1 MPKHEEDRY
10 LDWPRSGLSSPV
22 TVEGDRG
29 DVVSHRGEV
38 LGLDVHGLANGND
51 GPSRD
56 EHAHSTPR
64 GENAPARPRPRPAR
78 RRHSLAFRTPQEAGL
93 GSHDSAHRSILIRGN
108 PLDLNTGTGEENPH
122 RKIRTPDAPR
132 LVVLDQRMGRSLA
145 RDDDAS
151 LRRERGRAVNAL
163 VFSAGPCRTKVVTR
177 LNSQEVVSPQP
188 MSLL

>member
-1 MPKHEEDRY
+1 VKTLPPGPAPGPLGPAPGPPGPGP
-10 LDWPRSGLSSPV
+10 LDADILWHFEL
-22 TVEGDRG
+22 
-29 DVVSHRGEV
+29 
-38 LGLDVHGLANGND
+38 
-51 GPSRD
+51 
-56 EHAHSTPR
+56 
-64 GENAPARPRPRPAR
+64 
-78 RRHSLAFRTPQEAGL
+78 PQEAGI
-93 GSHDSAHRSILIRGN
+93 GSHDSAQRSILIRGN

-163 VFSAGPCRTKVVTR
+163 VFSAGPCRTAVVTR
-177 LNSQEVVSPQP
+177 LTSQEVVSPQP

>member
-1 MPKHEEDRY
+1 MSSAIAA
-10 LDWPRSGLSSPV
+10 RSWVSTSTVSP
-22 TVEGDRG
+22 TATTA
-29 DVVSHRGEV
+29 HR
-38 LGLDVHGLANGND
+38 AT
-51 GPSRD
+51 STR
-56 EHAHSTPR
+56 TPR
-64 GENAPARPRPRPAR
+64 RAVKTLPPGPAPGPLDADILWRFE
-78 RRHSLAFRTPQEAGL
+78 LPQEAGL

-163 VFSAGPCRTKVVTR
+163 VFSAGPCRTTVVTR